1 MNKYVNKQVSKLK
14 VTEIFLLI
22 KRQHSF
28 RILMR
33 RPIINILLFL
43 FQIFKNVFGNLTPGG
58 QEVVQNR

>member
-33 RPIINILLFL
+33 RPIINILRFL
-43 FQIFKNVFGNLTPGG
+43 FQIFKNVFGNLTSGG
-58 QEVVQNR
+58 HRLD